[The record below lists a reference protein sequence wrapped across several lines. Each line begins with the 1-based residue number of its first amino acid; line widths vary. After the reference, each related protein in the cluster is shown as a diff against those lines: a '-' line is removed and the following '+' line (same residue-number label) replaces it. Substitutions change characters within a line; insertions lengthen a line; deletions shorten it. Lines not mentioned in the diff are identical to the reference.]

1 MYKNYT
7 MKDPLIE
14 VEFDTTKKATVR
26 GGVFAIQAFA
36 QELRDASD
44 FG

>member
-1 MYKNYT
+1 

-26 GGVFAIQAFA
+26 GGVFVIQA
-36 QELRDASD
+36 SPKN
-44 FG
+44 